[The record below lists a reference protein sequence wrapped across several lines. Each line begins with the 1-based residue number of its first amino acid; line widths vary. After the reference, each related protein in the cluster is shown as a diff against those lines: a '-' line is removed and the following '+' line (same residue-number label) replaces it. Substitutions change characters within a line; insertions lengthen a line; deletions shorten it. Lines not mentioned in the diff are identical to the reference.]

1 MQRIGIAHTETEKEN
16 SVEFDLSD
24 AACRRGRERGN
35 KHICFR
41 KGDDFM
47 AKKKQ
52 ASQDFKGVFFRLPI
66 DQYYMLDAACDNLD
80 ITKAEFIIEALN
92 AEGCLHLLDLANRI
106 NHQPREVQVDFSD
119 KDAGKKIDALIDS
132 MNEFASQM
140 KRIGV
145 NTGYIIRDLRSG
157 KVKCDD
163 PKVLRLLTNI
173 NNMIQQLSVQ
183 YSTDARRV
191 NDALFTDKNIQK
203 TEKVYV
209 YKARK
214 EEDDDGYMDKVND
227 VYSQG
232 SSVSYD

>member
-1 MQRIGIAHTETEKEN
+1 
-16 SVEFDLSD
+16 
-24 AACRRGRERGN
+24 
-35 KHICFR
+35 
-41 KGDDFM
+41 M

-66 DQYYMLDAACDNLD
+66 DQYYMLDAACENMDV
-80 ITKAEFIIEALN
+80 TKAEFIIEALN
-92 AEGCLHLLDLANRI
+92 AEGCVRLLDLASKI

-119 KDAGKKIDALIDS
+119 KDAGEKIDALIES
-132 MNEFASQM
+132 MNGFASQM

-163 PKVLRLLTNI
+163 PKVLRLLMSI
-173 NNMIQQLSVQ
+173 NNTIQQLSVQ
-183 YSTDARRV
+183 YSTDATRV

-203 TEKVYV
+203 TEKVYI
-209 YKARK
+209 YKTRK
-214 EEDDDGYMDKVND
+214 GEDYDGDMDKIND

>member
-1 MQRIGIAHTETEKEN
+1 
-16 SVEFDLSD
+16 
-24 AACRRGRERGN
+24 
-35 KHICFR
+35 
-41 KGDDFM
+41 
-47 AKKKQ
+47 
-52 ASQDFKGVFFRLPI
+52 
-66 DQYYMLDAACDNLD
+66 
-80 ITKAEFIIEALN
+80 
-92 AEGCLHLLDLANRI
+92 
-106 NHQPREVQVDFSD
+106 
-119 KDAGKKIDALIDS
+119 

-183 YSTDARRV
+183 YSTDATRV